1 MGWGAAAADAGHCFS
16 KCLIREP
23 DMHCRRP
30 SHRSIRAA
38 RLHSVAALPPVSL
51 RWKLVCLLQE
61 AAEAEPVH
69 GIPGLLLADGEL
81 LEEQKDPSQAAA
93 QYLQCGQ
100 EGAIAEC

>member
-1 MGWGAAAADAGHCFS
+1 
-16 KCLIREP
+16 
-23 DMHCRRP
+23 MHCRRP

-51 RWKLVCLLQE
+51 RWKLVCVLQE

-81 LEEQKDPSQAAA
+81 LEEQKDPAKLRHSTSSVGRSVR
-93 QYLQCGQ
+93 LQS
-100 EGAIAEC
+100 AD